1 MGTSMK
7 TAVFLQVRLDS
18 SRLPE
23 KALKIIED
31 KTVIEHAM
39 LSLRNIPLN
48 DYVVVTA
55 EGDQEILAPMAEK
68 CGFTVFAGDRKD
80 VLKRYIDAGRFYT
93 PDIIIRATGDNPLV
107 AWEPAAQLLK
117 FLKESATVDYT
128 AMLGIPVGCGVELF
142 RRESL
147 EKAYPLTD
155 ESYDHEHVTPYIYNN
170 PDSFSLY
177 YHKHHPHM
185 TQRVT
190 LDTIEDY
197 NGIQSIFNELY
208 KGKTIPFIK
217 LKDYLN
223 SNDKQ

>member
-1 MGTSMK
+1 MK

-23 KALKIIED
+23 KALKKI
-31 KTVIEHAM
+31 KGLTVIEHAM
-39 LSLRNIPLN
+39 LSLQHIPLN

-55 EGDQEILAPMAEK
+55 EGDQEILAPLAEK
-68 CGFTVFAGDRKD
+68 CGFSIFAGDRKD
-80 VLKRYIDAGRFYT
+80 VLKRYIDAGRHYS

-107 AWEPAAQLLK
+107 AWEPAAQLLQ
-117 FLKESATVDYT
+117 FLRESPTVDYT
-128 AMLGIPVGCGVELF
+128 AMLGIPIGCGVELF

-170 PDSFSLY
+170 PDSFSLF
-177 YHKHHPHM
+177 YHQHNPHM
-185 TQRVT
+185 NHRVT

-197 NGIQSIFNELY
+197 NGIQYIFEKLY
-208 KGKTIPFIK
+208 KGKTIPFNE